1 MRKKFTESQSLSS
14 VRLTQEAKGKLIT
27 IAERKCT
34 TLGIAA
40 SRIILHYATNNLD
53 YEVSTGDAIKTIL
66 NNQASQH
73 ITLVKVAGAT
83 ARTED
88 FIKTLLKRE
97 DYQVSPGKVDS
108 DVVGIDDE
116 IMEHADEERLSQ
128 AMLILEKFFSVAT
141 DAFDFNGKPVMQ
153 IRLSKDEY
161 LRYKNR
167 YEELCTS
174 QTM

>member
-88 FIKTLLKRE
+88 FTYWR
-97 DYQVSPGKVDS
+97 
-108 DVVGIDDE
+108 
-116 IMEHADEERLSQ
+116 
-128 AMLILEKFFSVAT
+128 
-141 DAFDFNGKPVMQ
+141 N
-153 IRLSKDEY
+153 
-161 LRYKNR
+161 
-167 YEELCTS
+167 
-174 QTM
+174 

>member
-1 MRKKFTESQSLSS
+1 MHDFGDCCISNH
-14 VRLTQEAKGKLIT
+14 
-27 IAERKCT
+27 
-34 TLGIAA
+34 
-40 SRIILHYATNNLD
+40 LHYATNNLD

-128 AMLILEKFFSVAT
+128 AMLILEKFFPWQRMPLISMASRLCKSVYPKMNTCDIKT
-141 DAFDFNGKPVMQ
+141 DTRNYVRH
-153 IRLSKDEY
+153 RLC
-161 LRYKNR
+161 R
-167 YEELCTS
+167 
-174 QTM
+174 